1 MDEPETETTAR
12 RSGVQSVGVGAAL
25 LRALA
30 DANGPEP
37 LGILAR
43 AANMT
48 PAKAHRYLVS
58 FIEAG
63 LVVQS
68 QRTGNY
74 DLGPLATRLG
84 LAAIDRFDVV
94 RVAGERLGELRDAVN
109 ATTLIALWTD
119 LGPTV
124 ARIALSSHPVTLAVR
139 IGTTFPVATTAT
151 GRIFLAFGDQSYVK
165 PPADE
170 ASVEEPAWTASVR
183 EQVRSAG
190 MAVVDQTFLVGVQ
203 ALSAPLF
210 HTDGTLAAAVTVL
223 SRPGYLDFS
232 PKGQVAQLLGS
243 FLSSVRGA
251 P

>member
-1 MDEPETETTAR
+1 MDEPETTTR

-30 DANGPEP
+30 DAGGPEP
-37 LGILAR
+37 LGVLAR

-58 FIEAG
+58 FVQAG

-68 QRTGNY
+68 ERSGNY

-94 RVAGERLGELRDAVN
+94 RVAGERLGELRDAVD

-119 LGPTV
+119 LGATV

-139 IGTTFPVATTAT
+139 IGTTFPTFTTAT
-151 GRIFLAFGDQSYVK
+151 GRIFLAFGEQNHVK
-165 PPADE
+165 HVVDE
-170 ASVEEPAWTASVR
+170 ASAEEIARIGNLR
-183 EQVRSAG
+183 EEIRSAG
-190 MAVVDQTFLVGVQ
+190 MASVDQTFLVGVQ

-210 HTDGTLAAAVTVL
+210 HTDGALAAAVTVL
-223 SRPGYLDFS
+223 SRPGNLDLS
-232 PKGQVAQLLGS
+232 PKGAVARELTN
-243 FLSSVRGA
+243 FLASVRGR
-251 P
+251 

>member
-1 MDEPETETTAR
+1 MDEPETTAR
-12 RSGVQSVGVGAAL
+12 RAGIQSVGVGAAL

-30 DANGPEP
+30 DASGPEP
-37 LGILAR
+37 LGVLAR

-58 FIEAG
+58 FVQAG

-68 QRTGNY
+68 ERTGNY

-94 RVAGERLGELRDAVN
+94 RVAGERLGELRDAVD

-139 IGTTFPVATTAT
+139 IGTTFPILTTAT
-151 GRIFLAFGDQSYVK
+151 GQIFLAFGEQNYVT
-165 PPADE
+165 PLVGE
-170 ASVEEPAWTASVR
+170 ASIEERAR
-183 EQVRSAG
+183 IGGLCEEIRSAG
-190 MAVVDQTFLVGVQ
+190 MVSVDQTFLVGVE

-210 HTDGTLAAAVTVL
+210 HTDGALAAAVTVL
-223 SRPGYLDFS
+223 SRPGRLDLS
-232 PKGQVAQLLGS
+232 LKGTVAKS
-243 FLSSVRGA
+243 ISDFLASVRGA
-251 P
+251 